1 LELGRIRRS
10 GIALSVG
17 RSAIHGQVEEIV
29 PMRLM
34 LQCGRPHVVKIR
46 KRLILLTGIV
56 LRKGVLRLE
65 RGMRIILLRFHQS
78 GMIFQQKFLRR
89 KNRLVGAS
97 AALGLMVSSLLME
110 LWLMT
115 QRVT

>member
-1 LELGRIRRS
+1 
-10 GIALSVG
+10 
-17 RSAIHGQVEEIV
+17 VEEIV

-56 LRKGVLRLE
+56 LRKRVLRLE
-65 RGMRIILLRFHQS
+65 RGMRTILLRFRQS
-78 GMIFQQKFLRR
+78 GMIFQRKILRL

-97 AALGLMVSSLLME
+97 AAPGLMVSSLLME
-110 LWLMT
+110 SWLMT
-115 QRVT
+115 LGVT